1 MAAAVTVESL
11 TAAACKVDHA
21 CAEPWAPSSG
31 AAGGGIVVSS
41 VVASPPLAP
50 VLEPEPEPEPEP
62 ESEPEPEPEP
72 EPKPEP
78 EPEPDDGNGMEKND
92 DEKQLTLSLILAVC
106 GTVCLLSIISVIFFV
121 QSEKRE
127 RDRKAAKGGV
137 VMGMVAAA
145 AFNSGSGAPVGLTKL
160 GPELGLT
167 VENELA
173 ESVSP
178 AAVTATTGG
187 AVRWEDQRQMDFG
200 NPPPT
205 LRTDSL
211 QFEGKEFHPE
221 LRATGKTIEF

>member
-1 MAAAVTVESL
+1 MASAVTVESL
-11 TAAACKVDHA
+11 TAAACEVDHA
-21 CAEPWAPSSG
+21 CAEPWAPSAG

-41 VVASPPLAP
+41 VVASPPPAP
-50 VLEPEPEPEPEP
+50 VLEPESEP

-78 EPEPDDGNGMEKND
+78 HDGNGMEKND

-137 VMGMVAAA
+137 AMGMVAAA
-145 AFNSGSGAPVGLTKL
+145 AFNSGSGAPVGLTEL
-160 GPELGLT
+160 GRELGLT

-187 AVRWEDQRQMDFG
+187 AVRWEDQRQMDFR

-221 LRATGKTIEF
+221 LRATGKTFEL